1 MKGVLALR
9 KSALVAAVCLAVL
22 CLPGY
27 SEPTPEQIAERTRLL
42 KQAIENNNLEQAKVC
57 IKLGADVNAKDDNG
71 MTVLMTAAI
80 AGNTDIA
87 ELLIKA
93 GAEMHVEG
101 DNGLTA
107 LMTAAYSGNKDTA
120 ELLIKAGADMNAKNN
135 DGLTALMYAVHYE
148 QKDTA
153 DLLIK
158 LGANPNATDRRN
170 WSALSYAMVTLRFTY
185 NRTIAE
191 QLIKAGADS
200 DAALIWAVKT
210 VPHPSDVVKL
220 LIELG
225 ADVNATDSD
234 GLTALTCA
242 ILYGQNEVAD
252 LLRAAGA
259 TE

>member
-1 MKGVLALR
+1 MERMGTVR
-9 KSALVAAVCLAVL
+9 KLTIAVAVCMAVL

-42 KQAIENNNLEQAKVC
+42 IEAVKNDEVERAKLC

-71 MTVLMTAAI
+71 MTVLMAAAI

-93 GAEMHVEG
+93 GADV
-101 DNGLTA
+101 NA
-107 LMTAAYSGNKDTA
+107 
-120 ELLIKAGADMNAKNN
+120 NAKNN

-153 DLLIK
+153 DLLIR

-170 WSALSYAMVTLRFTY
+170 WSALSYAILTLRFTY
-185 NRTIAE
+185 NRAIVE

-210 VPHPSDVVKL
+210 VPSPSDVVKL

-225 ADVNATDSD
+225 ADVNAKDSE